1 MLENAKKKNTDE
13 LEFAVFCIENVAIRL
28 DKNAEDV
35 YKALTEKSDILS
47 SYIIP
52 EYEML
57 HTQSKD
63 YIIEDIISLMEERG
77 IEL

>member
-1 MLENAKKKNTDE
+1 MLENAKIKNTDE